1 MDIILSIWS
10 FFQTNILTQPAFFV
24 GILVFIGYLL
34 LKKPIYEAYAGF
46 VKATVGYMILN
57 VGSSGLVNTF
67 RPILAGLNQRF
78 NLSAAV
84 IDPYFGQS
92 AALAA
97 LENVGRTTSLVMVG
111 LLVAF
116 LLNILLVAL
125 RKITKLRTVFIT
137 GHIMVQQSTTGL
149 WMIVFCFPALQDM
162 TAVIL
167 LGILLGLYWSVSSNL
182 TVEATQNLTDGGGF
196 AIGHQQ
202 MFGVWFVDKLAPK
215 LGKNSK
221 KLEDVKLP
229 GFLSVFNDNVVATGT
244 LMIIFFGIII
254 ALLGPDLMAELD
266 SSSTSM
272 NFVFYI
278 ITTAFEFAVYLT
290 ILQLGVRMFVAELTE
305 SFTGISERLLPG
317 SMPAVDCAATY
328 GFGHPNAVT
337 LGFVFGAL
345 GQFLA
350 IIGLIVFQSP
360 VLIITGF
367 VPVFFDN
374 ATFAVFANHKG
385 GVKAAAILTFVSGI
399 LQVLG
404 GAVCASMF
412 QTAQYGGWHGNFD
425 MDTIWLLGGAAMKYL
440 TWGGYALCIIILLLI
455 PQLQYRK
462 NKENYFLIAEDYEA
476 YKAKVGKES

>member
-92 AALAA
+92 AAMAA
-97 LENVGRTTSLVMVG
+97 LESVGRTTSLVMVG

-196 AIGHQQ
+196 AIGHQL
-202 MFGVWFVDKLAPK
+202 MFGLWFVD
-215 LGKNSK
+215 
-221 KLEDVKLP
+221 
-229 GFLSVFNDNVVATGT
+229 
-244 LMIIFFGIII
+244 
-254 ALLGPDLMAELD
+254 
-266 SSSTSM
+266 
-272 NFVFYI
+272 
-278 ITTAFEFAVYLT
+278 
-290 ILQLGVRMFVAELTE
+290 
-305 SFTGISERLLPG
+305 
-317 SMPAVDCAATY
+317 
-328 GFGHPNAVT
+328 
-337 LGFVFGAL
+337 
-345 GQFLA
+345 
-350 IIGLIVFQSP
+350 
-360 VLIITGF
+360 
-367 VPVFFDN
+367 
-374 ATFAVFANHKG
+374 
-385 GVKAAAILTFVSGI
+385 
-399 LQVLG
+399 
-404 GAVCASMF
+404 
-412 QTAQYGGWHGNFD
+412 
-425 MDTIWLLGGAAMKYL
+425 
-440 TWGGYALCIIILLLI
+440 
-455 PQLQYRK
+455 
-462 NKENYFLIAEDYEA
+462 
-476 YKAKVGKES
+476 

>member
-1 MDIILSIWS
+1 
-10 FFQTNILTQPAFFV
+10 
-24 GILVFIGYLL
+24 
-34 LKKPIYEAYAGF
+34 
-46 VKATVGYMILN
+46 
-57 VGSSGLVNTF
+57 
-67 RPILAGLNQRF
+67 
-78 NLSAAV
+78 
-84 IDPYFGQS
+84 
-92 AALAA
+92 
-97 LENVGRTTSLVMVG
+97 
-111 LLVAF
+111 
-116 LLNILLVAL
+116 
-125 RKITKLRTVFIT
+125 
-137 GHIMVQQSTTGL
+137 
-149 WMIVFCFPALQDM
+149 
-162 TAVIL
+162 
-167 LGILLGLYWSVSSNL
+167 
-182 TVEATQNLTDGGGF
+182 
-196 AIGHQQ
+196 
-202 MFGVWFVDKLAPK
+202 
-215 LGKNSK
+215 
-221 KLEDVKLP
+221 
-229 GFLSVFNDNVVATGT
+229 
-244 LMIIFFGIII
+244 
-254 ALLGPDLMAELD
+254 
-266 SSSTSM
+266 
-272 NFVFYI
+272 
-278 ITTAFEFAVYLT
+278 
-290 ILQLGVRMFVAELTE
+290 
-305 SFTGISERLLPG
+305 
-317 SMPAVDCAATY
+317 MPAVDCAATY

>member
-1 MDIILSIWS
+1 MEIILSIWE

-57 VGSSGLVNTF
+57 VGSSGLVSTF

-92 AALAA
+92 AAMAA
-97 LENVGRTTSLVMVG
+97 LESMGRTTSLVMVG

-137 GHIMVQQSTTGL
+137 GHIMVQQSATGL
-149 WMIVFCFPALQDM
+149 WMIVFCFPALQDL

-182 TVEATQNLTDGGGF
+182 TVEATQDLTDGGGF

-202 MFGVWFVDKLAPK
+202 MFGVWFVSKLAPK

-229 GFLSVFNDNVVATGT
+229 GFLSIFNDNVVATGT

-328 GFGHPNAVT
+328 GFGNPNAVT
-337 LGFVFGAL
+337 LGFIFGAL

-425 MDTIWLLGGAAMKYL
+425 MDTIWLIGGAAMKYL
-440 TWGGYALCIIILLLI
+440 SWGGYALCIIVLLLI

-476 YKAKVGKES
+476 YKEKVGKQS